1 MSVRINGKSLE
12 FTNAPE
18 EPPTRAEW
26 DAASPYAQGYI
37 SYTYAAHPGSDIP
50 ADSPYSAGTPDHA
63 EFERG
68 QQAAVLAA
76 QGSEE

>member
-26 DAASPYAQGYI
+26 DGASPYAQGYI
-37 SYTYAAHPGSDIP
+37 SHTYAGHPRSEIP
-50 ADSPYSAGTPDHA
+50 TDSPYSAGTPEQA

-68 QQAAVLAA
+68 QQAAA
-76 QGSEE
+76 QGRKGE

>member
-12 FTNAPE
+12 FMNAPQAL
-18 EPPTRAEW
+18 PTRAEW
-26 DAASPYAQGYI
+26 DGASPYTQGYI
-37 SYTYAAHPGSDIP
+37 SYTYAAHPGSEIP
-50 ADSPYSAGTPDHA
+50 EASPYGAGTPEHA

-76 QGSEE
+76 QDSEE